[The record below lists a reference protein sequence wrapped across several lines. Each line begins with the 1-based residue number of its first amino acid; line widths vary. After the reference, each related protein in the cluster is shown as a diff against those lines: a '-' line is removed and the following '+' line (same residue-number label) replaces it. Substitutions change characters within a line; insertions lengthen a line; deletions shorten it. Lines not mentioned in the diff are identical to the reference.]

1 LAKRSL
7 SVLPLGLPLPVLT
20 SIPTNPPPLDE
31 RFLSA
36 LYKGLVEAVFAAE
49 LNSHRVVYW
58 NEGAEALF
66 GIPKKEIEQQPMG
79 RLFGDQPAAERLLAD
94 ALTQL
99 LENGFWRGECWCRRR
114 DGSTFV
120 ADTTQTLLIGDRSP
134 YIVVTVRD
142 ISESKERDHVIH
154 WLNQQL
160 AERFNERAT
169 AMIAQGNEL
178 ARAED
183 RRRQTERLLDIL
195 MRNLTNSA
203 ILFLSTEGRVTLA
216 NKGTEQ
222 LLGYSAD
229 EVEGMHLSKLFKS
242 TAAEAGERRNLLDRA
257 EWPKNVREHDWLRR
271 KDGSHFYARIEI
283 LPLRDDGDHAEGYLV
298 LLRDDT
304 EQKKIR
310 EQLREKE
317 HLATIG
323 TATAMLAHEIRN
335 PLNGM
340 STTVQFLERSLQGNF
355 EPSKEMIVDTIHD
368 LKSEITRLQAL
379 LGDFHA
385 ISHPQQINSRRV
397 DIAELVR
404 GLISLALPESLKQKI
419 EIVEQFDDGLPLISG
434 DPDKLKQVFLNLI
447 KNAFEAMPNGGTLTA
462 KVYGFSE
469 EARIEIS
476 DTGVG
481 IPDGLNV
488 FDLFCS
494 TKAHGT
500 GLGLAI
506 ARQIISAHNGAI
518 DYSSRVGM
526 TTFRVT
532 LPASNE

>member
-1 LAKRSL
+1 L
-7 SVLPLGLPLPVLT
+7 SVLT
-20 SIPTNPPPLDE
+20 FIPTNPPPLDE
-31 RFLSA
+31 RFLTA
-36 LYKGLVEAVFAAE
+36 LYKGLVEAVFAVE
-49 LNSHRVVYW
+49 LNSQRIVYW

-66 GIPKKEIEQQPMG
+66 RFPKREIEQQPMA
-79 RLFGDQPAAERLLAD
+79 RLFIDQPMADGLLAA
-94 ALTQL
+94 ALTEL
-99 LENGFWRGECWCRRR
+99 LEKGFWRGEGRCRRR
-114 DGSTFV
+114 DGSTFIADVTQALLKTDRGSHIV
-120 ADTTQTLLIGDRSP
+120 A
-134 YIVVTVRD
+134 TVRD
-142 ISESKERDHVIH
+142 ISENKERDHVIH

-169 AMIAQGNEL
+169 AKIAQGNEPP
-178 ARAED
+178 RVENH
-183 RRRQTERLLDIL
+183 RRQTDRLLDIL

-222 LLGYSAD
+222 LLGYAVD
-229 EVEGMHLSKLFKS
+229 EIEGMDLSKLFEGV
-242 TAAEAGERRNLLDRA
+242 AAAGENRTVLDRA
-257 EWPKNVREHDWLRR
+257 QWPKNITEHNWLRC
-271 KDGSHFYARIEI
+271 KDGSHFYARVEI
-283 LPLRDDGDHAEGYLV
+283 LPLRDDGDRVEGYLV

-310 EQLREKE
+310 EQLREKD

-340 STTVQFLERSLQGNF
+340 STTVQFLERSLQGDF
-355 EPSKEMIVDTIHD
+355 EPTKEMVVDTIHD
-368 LKSEITRLQAL
+368 LKSEITRLQTL
-379 LGDFHA
+379 LGEFHA
-385 ISHPQQINSRRV
+385 LSHPQQLNSRPV
-397 DIAELVR
+397 DIAEIMR
-404 GLISLALPESLKQKI
+404 GLISLVLPESLKQKI
-419 EIVEQFDDGLPLISG
+419 EIVEQLDNGLPLISG

-462 KVYGFSE
+462 RVGN
-469 EARIEIS
+469 ADQGVRVEIS

-506 ARQIISAHNGAI
+506 ARQIILAHNGSI
-518 DYSSRVGM
+518 DYSSKVGM

-532 LPASNE
+532 LPVAS

>member
-1 LAKRSL
+1 MS
-7 SVLPLGLPLPVLT
+7 VLT
-20 SIPTNPPPLDE
+20 SIPVNPPLLDE
-31 RFLSA
+31 RFLIA
-36 LYKGLVEAVFAAE
+36 LYKGLIEAVFAVE
-49 LNSHRVVYW
+49 LHSQRIVYW
-58 NEGAEALF
+58 NEVAEALF
-66 GIPKKEIEQQPMG
+66 RFPKKEIEHQPME
-79 RLFGDQPAAERLLAD
+79 RLFTNGSPTERFLAV
-94 ALTQL
+94 AWPQL
-99 LENGFWRGECWCRRR
+99 LEKGFWRGECQCRRR

-120 ADTTQTLLIGDRSP
+120 ADTTLALLESNAGS
-134 YIVVTVRD
+134 YSVATVRD

-169 AMIAQGNEL
+169 ALIAQDNEL
-178 ARAED
+178 ARVEN
-183 RRRQTERLLDIL
+183 RRQQTERLLDIL

-203 ILFLSTEGRVTLA
+203 ILFLGTEGRVTLA

-222 LLGYSAD
+222 LLGYPAA
-229 EVEGMHLSKLFKS
+229 EVEGMHMSKLFNS
-242 TAAEAGERRNLLDRA
+242 TAEAGKTHNVLGQA
-257 EWPKNVREHDWLRR
+257 EWPKNIREHDWLRR

-283 LPLRDDGDHAEGYLV
+283 LPLRGAGDGAEGYLV

-340 STTVQFLERSLQGNF
+340 STTVQFLERSLQGDF
-355 EPSKEMIVDTIHD
+355 EPTKEIVVDTIHD
-368 LKSEITRLQAL
+368 LKSEITRLQTL

-385 ISHPQQINSRRV
+385 ISHPQQLNPRRV
-397 DIAELVR
+397 DIAGLVR
-404 GLISLALPESLKQKI
+404 GLISLVLPESLKQKI
-419 EIVEQFDDGLPLISG
+419 GIVEQFEEGLPQISG

-462 KVYGFSE
+462 KVYGFGE
-469 EARIEIS
+469 GVRVEIS

-481 IPDGLNV
+481 IPEGLNV
-488 FDLFCS
+488 FELFCS

-506 ARQIISAHNGAI
+506 TRQIILAHDGSI

-526 TTFRVT
+526 TTFRVM
-532 LPASNE
+532 LPVSKDYPPGK